1 MNELVQVIEANGLD
15 QAKTNTIMEGF
26 TGFLEEAKKYEERAN
41 AIVITSPDQKEEMKE
56 ARSIRLELKSIRT
69 KAEGVRKQLKE
80 SVVREGKA
88 IDGIANIIKAVIV
101 PIEQHLDNQEKYVE
115 RIEKER
121 KEKLEIDRIA
131 LIEPYVEDASLFNLQ
146 DMSEEGFTHLLESSK
161 NAMEAKIEAER
172 KAEADRI
179 AKEAAEREEQERIR
193 KENAKLKEEA
203 DAKQKEIDDLRRKEE
218 AKEKK
223 ERETIRKEEQAKV
236 EAEKLQAGERYQK
249 FLVKHGYSEESQH
262 LFYIARDSEN
272 EETKL
277 YRLVAT
283 LTDSD

>member
-15 QAKTNTIMEGF
+15 EAKTNTIMEGF
-26 TGFLEEAKKYEERAN
+26 TGFLEEAKKYEERAK
-41 AIVITSPDQKEEMKE
+41 AITITSPEQKEEMKE

-121 KEKLEIDRIA
+121 KEKLENERIV
-131 LIEPYVEDASLFNLQ
+131 LIESYVEDVALFNLQ

-161 NAMEAKIEAER
+161 NATEARIEAER
-172 KAEADRI
+172 KAEAERI
-179 AKEAAEREEQERIR
+179 AKEEAERKEQERIR
-193 KENAKLKEEA
+193 KENAALKAEA
-203 DAKQKEIDDLRRKEE
+203 DAKQKEIDDLRKKEE
-218 AKEKK
+218 AKEEK
-223 ERETIRKEEQAKV
+223 EREKIRKEEQAKAA
-236 EAEKLQAGERYQK
+236 AEELQAGERYQE
-249 FLVKHGYSEESQH
+249 FLTKHGYSEESKY
-262 LFYIARDSEN
+262 LFHIVRDSGN

-277 YRLVAT
+277 YKLVAT